1 MRNLMILAKWLAGRA
16 DIDVCE
22 YLGETACIGMVK
34 GRRVVH
40 IPKQWSYSDDPRAAE
55 LLEGVIDHEALGH
68 GRYTDLEARA
78 RAEKGGRIK
87 FNNLSGGIQ
96 NILEDVYIENRA
108 IGAYPGVKHNLSTMV
123 QILTERGFFG
133 DPRAFESAPASALLM
148 AGLLNILRA
157 RLVPGQAVSL
167 KANVDA
173 LEPLLELKL
182 GKLWAC
188 VLGVA
193 LEVQNSK
200 TTDDNI
206 ALTIRIMQL
215 IEQAAMQQVEPDG
228 ATQGDAAEAGEGE
241 QGVTEPNGNGPA
253 QSGLE
258 AQSGHPSA
266 TDVDVGTEANAKG
279 LDAQSGAGDAHPG
292 TSGDENI
299 QANVQTNG
307 KGGMVKSPGM
317 RSRAVVQAAQ
327 AIIAQQDNE
336 MPITEVTQGASI
348 SIGEQATP
356 APMAD
361 LARIGG
367 RCDMPVDV
375 KRIASMVKSSADDL
389 QDALCAETRCEKT
402 TKWVGKSLN
411 SRVLSRV
418 KLGNGRV
425 FRQKHE
431 GKAISTAVQFVVD
444 MSGSMR
450 DALANKVTRHD
461 AAFGLIYGMGDLLD
475 EYEVP
480 FQVMAYSDAYADV
493 KKFEEEWSSVRRR
506 YAVPALSGG
515 TYTGIAVQKSLGEL
529 VVRPE
534 ARKLL
539 IVITDGDTS
548 DLPVLISC
556 YAEAREM
563 GIEIASVMIGPPI
576 RSISQLA
583 QAFGFAATSI
593 NTTNGLGRFAVE
605 RVLDAI

>member
-22 YLGETACIGMVK
+22 YVGETACIGLVK
-34 GRRVVH
+34 GRRVVF

-68 GRYTDLEARA
+68 GRFTDLEARK
-78 RAEKGGRIK
+78 RAEEGGRIK

-108 IGAYPGVKHNLSTMV
+108 IAAYPGVKHNLSTMV
-123 QILTERGFFG
+123 EILVGRGFFG
-133 DPRAFESAPASALLM
+133 QPSSFEFAPASALLM
-148 AGLLNILRA
+148 AGLLNTLRA
-157 RLVPGQAVSL
+157 RLVPGQEPAL
-167 KANVDA
+167 KGNVDA
-173 LEPLLELKL
+173 LEPILRRNL
-182 GKLWAC
+182 GKLWGD
-188 VLGVA
+188 VLDVA
-193 LEVQNSK
+193 MEVQNSK

-215 IEQAAMQQVEPDG
+215 IEQAATEQPESDQGAQVTQKSKSDDEQEAAESAGNCGADGSPDESIDQT
-228 ATQGDAAEAGEGE
+228 ARTEGDKSTDDGELAEAGK
-241 QGVTEPNGNGPA
+241 PA
-253 QSGLE
+253 KSDSTGDDD
-258 AQSGHPSA
+258 G
-266 TDVDVGTEANAKG
+266 DVIPTNR
-279 LDAQSGAGDAHPG
+279 S
-292 TSGDENI
+292 
-299 QANVQTNG
+299 VQE
-307 KGGMVKSPGM
+307 S
-317 RSRAVVQAAQ
+317 QAAQ
-327 AIIAQQDNE
+327 EIIAQKDDE
-336 MPITEVTQGASI
+336 MPITEVTEGASI
-348 SIGEQATP
+348 SIGDKATP

-361 LARIGG
+361 LAKIDG
-367 RCDMPVDV
+367 RCDMPLDV

-389 QDALCAETRCEKT
+389 QDALLSETRCDKT
-402 TKWVGKSLN
+402 TKLVGKSLN
-411 SRVLSRV
+411 NRVLSRV

-425 FRQKHE
+425 FRQKQE

-450 DALANKVTRHD
+450 DALSNKVTRHD

-480 FQVMAYSDAYADV
+480 FQVIAYSDAYADV
-493 KKFEEEWSSVRRR
+493 KKFEEEWSRVRRR
-506 YAVPALSGG
+506 YALPALSGG
-515 TYTGIAVQKSLGEL
+515 TFTGIAVQKSLGEL

-534 ARKLL
+534 ERKLL

-583 QAFGFAATSI
+583 QAFGFPATNI

-605 RVLDAI
+605 RVLEAI